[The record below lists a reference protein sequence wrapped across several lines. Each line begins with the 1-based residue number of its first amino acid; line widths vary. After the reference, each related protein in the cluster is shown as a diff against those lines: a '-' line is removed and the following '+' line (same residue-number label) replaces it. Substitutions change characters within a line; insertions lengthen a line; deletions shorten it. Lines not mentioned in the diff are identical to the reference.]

1 MQRCRSARF
10 PACPAR
16 LHPGHSPAPT
26 GPAPARRR
34 RLHARALRLRCK
46 RGRRESEGRA
56 EPRALARRDGPFL
69 SHSGKRGSPSRAV
82 DEAPRRGFPA
92 VPLAVPVDLCLTGSS
107 SRLALNCLERL
118 TFACSVYHGITFEQ
132 HLAQGHLYAAWNSDV
147 MPGVLAAILDHEDSG
162 SRDGGTKSWKI
173 PNLITFVRLFYHH
186 PSPTTP
192 SLPGPSRTAQGSPCF
207 CACLPWAI
215 LHTAARRSF
224 QKVYTPREDEDVSHW
239 VSCRTLSA

>member
-1 MQRCRSARF
+1 MLGAWREVLIIFFQAGVAPSLSWLTGLCHGQGRGQETGAEQQLGSVPPW
-10 PACPAR
+10 PA
-16 LHPGHSPAPT
+16 LHSHKFSNAGCWQVERDAAPT

-132 HLAQGHLYAAWNSDV
+132 HLAQDPKSHHLCA
-147 MPGVLAAILDHEDSG
+147 PLL
-162 SRDGGTKSWKI
+162 
-173 PNLITFVRLFYHH
+173 
-186 PSPTTP
+186 PSP
-192 SLPGPSRTAQGSPCF
+192 
-207 CACLPWAI
+207 
-215 LHTAARRSF
+215 
-224 QKVYTPREDEDVSHW
+224 
-239 VSCRTLSA
+239 